1 MAKALAGL
9 RCAVEARTLQNLR
22 LELSL
27 GYNRAGLLRLTGEQG
42 YDNDEIDDDV
52 VAFACALSG
61 LEGFAAYR
69 L

>member
-1 MAKALAGL
+1 M
-9 RCAVEARTLQNLR
+9 RLQ
-22 LELSL
+22 LSL
-27 GYNRAGLLRLTGEQG
+27 RYNRAGVLRLTGEQA

-52 VAFACALSG
+52 VAFACALYG